1 MVPCPVDLSIDWLG
15 AWQLASWGEQA
26 EQRECEG
33 DTSHGLRHV
42 IMEVPFY
49 HLCCFLLL
57 KQVTKGGQLP
67 RGRVSGDVGISGSI
81 GEACSVS
88 PQVLKNHVGAN
99 FLVAAV

>member
-57 KQVTKGGQLP
+57 KQVTKG
-67 RGRVSGDVGISGSI
+67 SSI
-81 GEACSVS
+81 GRRGDLWEHWRSLLS
-88 PQVLKNHVGAN
+88 ESTGP
-99 FLVAAV
+99 